1 MINIVKEDELLS
13 RLEMLENQLHACSRN
28 TTETELQKQMKTI
41 IEEKHKREAT
51 SKETIQKML
60 QEKIESSSKLS
71 RLQRDYDKAEEE
83 CQKYRTLYENL
94 KQEHSQQVTKLNE
107 AVKLAESASKE
118 IEEKV
123 CKVA

>member
-1 MINIVKEDELLS
+1 
-13 RLEMLENQLHACSRN
+13 
-28 TTETELQKQMKTI
+28 
-41 IEEKHKREAT
+41 
-51 SKETIQKML
+51 ML